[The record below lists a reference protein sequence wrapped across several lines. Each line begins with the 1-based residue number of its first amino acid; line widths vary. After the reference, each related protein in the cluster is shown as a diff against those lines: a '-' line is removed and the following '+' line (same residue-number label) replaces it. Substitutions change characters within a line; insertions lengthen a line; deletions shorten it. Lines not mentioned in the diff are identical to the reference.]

1 MNQKNSLDLNAYLK
15 NNCYLQQVLQAKRN
29 REELLI

>member
-1 MNQKNSLDLNAYLK
+1 MNQKNSLNLNAYLK
-15 NNCYLQQVLQAKRN
+15 NNCYLKEALQTKRN